1 MLKIILAAAVS
12 AALLTSEGSFAAE
25 AYPTRPV
32 RFIVPGAPGSG
43 TDRVARLVADR
54 LTQAWP
60 QNALVENKPGASGM
74 IGAEYVARA
83 PADGYTALFAFLALV
98 QVPAMYPK
106 EKVPY
111 DLFKDFAPVTM
122 AVSLPSGLAV
132 RSDSPYKTLADY
144 VEAAKK
150 KPGEITYGSFG
161 IGTSF
166 HIYGEALQRDAGMK
180 LNHIAYKSESLSF
193 NDLLGGHIDSS
204 FASVAMSSEMIK
216 AGRVRQLAVVGNK
229 RTPVLPD
236 VPAFVEFGYKRM
248 SPLGWFG
255 VFLPSATPKP
265 LVDKMSPHIA
275 TALKRQDVIDILRDQ
290 MGAEP
295 GGNTPEEFT
304 KFVNEEYIKW
314 RDLITE
320 IGIKPES

>member
-1 MLKIILAAAVS
+1 MFKTICGAVVS
-12 AALLTSEGSFAAE
+12 AHLLLAGAAFAADS
-25 AYPTRPV
+25 YPTRPV

-111 DLFKDFAPVTM
+111 DLFKDFAPVTL
-122 AVSLPSGLAV
+122 AVTLPSGLAV
-132 RSDSPYKTLADY
+132 RDDSPYKNLQQL

-150 KPGEITYGSFG
+150 RPGEITYGSFG
-161 IGTSF
+161 VGTSF
-166 HIYGEALQRDAGMK
+166 HIYGEALQRDAGIK
-180 LNHIAYKSESLSF
+180 LNHIAYKSEALSF
-193 NDLLGGHIDSS
+193 NDLIGGHLDTS
-204 FASVAMSSEMIK
+204 FASVAMSGEMIK
-216 AGRVRQLAVVGNK
+216 AGKVRQLAVVGTK

-255 VFLPSATPKP
+255 VFLPAGVPKP
-265 LVDKMSPHIA
+265 IVEKMAADIK
-275 TALKRQDVIDILRDQ
+275 TALYRQDTMDILRNQ

-295 GGNTPEEFT
+295 GGNTPAEFT
-304 KFVNEEYIKW
+304 KFVREEFVKW
-314 RDLITE
+314 KSLIDE